1 VKDFERVR
9 NQLIELTAPLVGE
22 QIEAIGYFM
31 REGLTQDGWRK
42 GFRWLRRTF
51 APRTGVPGDQL
62 GMFSIVA
69 LTPSRLVLVK
79 ATPGPPVARPKRV
92 VGAWPRAAVRME
104 RATVTTESHSN
115 AGGTSRT
122 RVWRVTLHF
131 ADGTAPPAMDFL
143 ARNDLT
149 KEIVPALEAALAR

>member
-9 NQLIELTAPLVGE
+9 DQLIELTAPLVGE
-22 QIEAIGYFM
+22 RIEAIGYFL
-31 REGLTQDGWRK
+31 RSGTTQDSWKK

-51 APRTGVPGDQL
+51 APRAGVPGDQL

-69 LTPSRLVLVK
+69 LTPTRVVLVK

-92 VGAWPRAAVRME
+92 AGAWPRAAVRME
-104 RATVTTESHSN
+104 RETVTTESYSQDR
-115 AGGTSRT
+115 GTSRT

-131 ADGTAPPAMDFL
+131 ADGTQPLAIDFL
-143 ARNDLT
+143 ARDDLT
-149 KEIVPALEAALAR
+149 KEIVRALEAALAR